1 MIDFWLATSLLLLV
15 ALSFLLIP
23 LVRGRR
29 AQREEDRTAL
39 NVALYQERLT
49 ELQQQQAEGVLS
61 TAQMDSGRAEAAREL
76 LADTEEGAAERVARL
91 GKPLPVLVAV
101 LVPVVG
107 LALYLHF
114 GASDKVELTREFSQ
128 PPGSLAQMTDR
139 LERAVKAQPDS
150 AQSLYFLARTYM
162 AQDRPADAARM
173 FERAVAVAGRQAEL
187 LGQWAQ
193 ALYFA
198 GNKAWT
204 PQIQGLADEALKIDP
219 NEVTSLGLKGINA
232 FESRH
237 FQEAVDYWKR
247 LLAVLPPTDPSRSAL
262 EGGIAQARDRLVKS
276 GGQVQDEP
284 LLAAPAAHLKV
295 RVTLS
300 DALRS
305 RVQPG
310 DTVFVFA
317 RAVSGPPAPLAVK
330 RVKVADLPVE
340 VELTDADAMMP
351 ELKLS
356 NFPEVQLVAR
366 VSRAGQPT
374 AGEWIGRSPPLPSNV
389 TARQA
394 LTIDSPDQ

>member
-1 MIDFWLATSLLLLV
+1 MIDFWMAAGLLLLV

-23 LVRGRR
+23 VVRGRR
-29 AQREEDRTAL
+29 AQSEEDRTAL
-39 NVALYQERLT
+39 NVALYQERIA
-49 ELQQQQAEGVLS
+49 ELQTQQEEGVLS
-61 TAQMDSGRAEAAREL
+61 AAQLDGGRAEAAREL
-76 LADTEEGAAERVARL
+76 LADTEGAGAERVSRL
-91 GKPLPVLVAV
+91 GKPLPLLAAV
-101 LVPVVG
+101 LVPV
-107 LALYLHF
+107 LALGLYLHF

-128 PPGSLAQMTDR
+128 PPGSLAQMTER

-150 AQSLYFLARTYM
+150 AESAYFLARTYM

-173 FERAVAVAGRQAEL
+173 FERAAKLAGRQPEV

-198 GNKAWT
+198 AKKAWT
-204 PQIQGLADEALKIDP
+204 PQIQGIAEEALRLDP
-219 NEVTSLGLKGINA
+219 REVTSLGLMGIHA
-232 FESRH
+232 FESQQ
-237 FQEAVDYWKR
+237 FDQAVSYWTR
-247 LLAVLPPTDPSRSAL
+247 LLAVLPANDPSRAAL
-262 EGGIAQARDRLVKS
+262 EGGIKRARDKVVQS
-276 GGQVQDEP
+276 GGTLEDAQPAVQG
-284 LLAAPAAHLKV
+284 ARMKV

-300 DALRS
+300 EALKAK
-305 RVQPG
+305 VQPG

-330 RVKVADLPVE
+330 RVTVADLPVE

-351 ELKLS
+351 QLKLS

-374 AGEWIGRSPPLPSNV
+374 AGEWIGRSQPLPSHV
-389 TARQA
+389 TAPQA